1 MSLPELKA
9 EKLQPTILHRFQQVI
24 SHHELA
30 HAYLLVGPDG
40 AGKQELTQ
48 WLTLML
54 FCPHVKDGQPDL
66 TCAECQRVLSGNH
79 PDVVV
84 AKADGRQIKVD
95 QVRHLKAEFTKSG
108 MEGQQKVFIIED
120 ADKLTTGAANSLL
133 KFIEEPGP
141 GIYIFMLSNNKNAV
155 LPTIQSRTQVV
166 EMQPLSVDSLKEQLT
181 TAGVPT
187 GLQSIVMGLT
197 DSVTEAQA
205 WMQDDWLKQVVKNIV
220 RWFKLVASGNFESF
234 IEIQSA
240 FVPLM
245 SGHDEEATCLDL
257 MSLIWRDALVIA
269 AQAQGCLYYQHFQAT
284 IQAAVNQLTVDQVLH
299 ASKIALTSRK
309 LLDQNISFQ
318 NVAEQSTLR
327 MLKSTAHL

>member
-1 MSLPELKA
+1 MPEIEA

-24 SHHELA
+24 AHHELA

-40 AGKQELTQ
+40 AGKQELAQ

-66 TCAECQRVLSGNH
+66 TCPECQRVLSGNH
-79 PDVVV
+79 PDVVL

-108 MEGQQKVFIIED
+108 MEGQRKVFIIED

-155 LPTIQSRTQVV
+155 LPTIQSRTQIV
-166 EMQPLSVDSLKEQLT
+166 EMQPLSPDSLTQQLT
-181 TAGVPT
+181 DAEIPT
-187 GLQSIVMGLT
+187 ELQSVVLGLT
-197 DSVTEAQA
+197 DSVTEAKA
-205 WMQDDWLKQVVKNIV
+205 WMQDDWLKQVVNNIV
-220 RWFKLVASGNFESF
+220 RWFKQTATGNMESF
-234 IEIQSA
+234 VDIQSV
-240 FVPLM
+240 FVPLV
-245 SGHDEEATCLDL
+245 SGHDKEATCLDL
-257 MSLIWRDALVIA
+257 MSLIWRDALVLA
-269 AQAQGCLYYQHFQAT
+269 AQAGGRLYYQHFATT
-284 IQAAVNQLTVDQVLH
+284 IQTAVSQLTMDQVLA

-309 LLDQNISFQ
+309 LLDQNINFQ
-318 NVAEQSTLR
+318 NVAEQETLKI
-327 MLKSTAHL
+327 LKQTAHLQ

>member
-1 MSLPELKA
+1 MPELKA

-24 SHHELA
+24 DHHELA

-40 AGKQELTQ
+40 AGKQELAQ

-54 FCPHVKDGQPDL
+54 FCRHVQDGQPDL
-66 TCAECQRVLSGNH
+66 TCPECQRVLSGNH

-84 AKADGRQIKVD
+84 AKAEGRQIKVD

-108 MEGQQKVFIIED
+108 MEGQRKVFIIED

-155 LPTIQSRTQVV
+155 LPTIQSRTQIV
-166 EMQPLSVDSLKEQLT
+166 EMQPLSSDSLHEQLT
-181 TAGVPT
+181 DAGIPVE
-187 GLQSIVMGLT
+187 LQSVVTGLT
-197 DSVTEAQA
+197 DSVAEAQA
-205 WMQDDWLKQVVKNIV
+205 WMEDDWLKQVVDLVV
-220 RWFKLVASGNFESF
+220 RWFKNTATGNLESF
-234 IEIQSA
+234 VDIQAS
-240 FVPLM
+240 FVPLV
-245 SGHDEEATCLDL
+245 SGHDKEATCLDL

-269 AQAQGCLYYQHFQAT
+269 SQAKGKLYYQHYQSI
-284 IQAAVNQLTVDQVLH
+284 IQSAVNQLTVAQVLD
-299 ASKIALTSRK
+299 ASHVALTSRK

-318 NVAEQSTLR
+318 NVAEQATLR
-327 MLKSTAHL
+327 ILKETAHLR

>member
-1 MSLPELKA
+1 MPELKA

-24 SHHELA
+24 AHHELA

-40 AGKQELTQ
+40 AGKQELAQ

-79 PDVVV
+79 PDVVI

-108 MEGQQKVFIIED
+108 MEGQRKVFIIED

-155 LPTIQSRTQVV
+155 LPTIQSRTQIV
-166 EMQPLSVDSLKEQLT
+166 EMQPLSAESLQEQLT
-181 TAGVPT
+181 FAGIPT
-187 GLQSIVMGLT
+187 ELQPIVVGLT
-197 DSVTEAQA
+197 DSVAEAQA
-205 WMQDDWLKQVVKNIV
+205 WMQEDWLKKIVENIV
-220 RWFKLVASGNFESF
+220 RWFKLTATGNLESF
-234 IEIQSA
+234 IEIQSS
-240 FVPLM
+240 FVPLVA
-245 SGHDEEATCLDL
+245 GHDQEATCLDL

-269 AQAQGCLYYQHFQAT
+269 SQANGRLYYQHFQTT
-284 IQAAVNQLTVDQVLH
+284 IQEAVARLSIDQVLT
-299 ASKIALTSRK
+299 ASHIALTSRK

-318 NVAEQSTLR
+318 NVAEQETLR
-327 MLKSTAHL
+327 MLKEIAHLR

>member
-1 MSLPELKA
+1 MPELKA

-24 SHHELA
+24 AHHELA

-40 AGKQELTQ
+40 AGKQELAQ

-54 FCPHVKDGQPDL
+54 FCRHVTDGRPDL
-66 TCAECQRVLSGNH
+66 TCPECQRVLSGNH

-84 AKADGRQIKVD
+84 AKAEGRQIKVD

-108 MEGQQKVFIIED
+108 MEGQRKVFIIED

-155 LPTIQSRTQVV
+155 LPTIQSRTQIV
-166 EMQPLSVDSLKEQLT
+166 EMQPLSPDSLAQQLT
-181 TAGVPT
+181 TAGVPQE
-187 GLQSIVMGLT
+187 LQPIVTGLT
-197 DSVTEAQA
+197 DSVTEAQS
-205 WMQDDWLKQVVKNIV
+205 WMQDDWLKQVVANIV
-220 RWFKLVASGNFESF
+220 RWFKETATGNLESF
-234 IEIQSA
+234 VDIQES
-240 FVPLM
+240 FVPLV
-245 SGHDEEATCLDL
+245 SGHDREATCLDL

-269 AQAQGCLYYQHFQAT
+269 SHADGRLYYQHYQST
-284 IQAAVNQLTVDQVLH
+284 LQAALRQLSVDQVLA
-299 ASKIALTSRK
+299 ASHIALTSRK

-318 NVAEQSTLR
+318 NVAEQETLR
-327 MLKSTAHL
+327 ILKETAHL